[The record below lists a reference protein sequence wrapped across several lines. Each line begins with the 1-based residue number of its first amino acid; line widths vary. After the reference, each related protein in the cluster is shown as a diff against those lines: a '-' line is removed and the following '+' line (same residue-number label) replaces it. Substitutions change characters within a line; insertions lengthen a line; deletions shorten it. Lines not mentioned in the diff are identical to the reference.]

1 MIVKNEAKVIRRLL
15 ESVCNL
21 VDKYCICDTGSTDN
35 TMDIIRD
42 FFQEKGIK
50 GEIFQEPFR
59 DFGYNRSY
67 SLKKCDLS
75 KFADIDYILL
85 LDADMYL
92 SGPALTDP
100 DAFKQSLGEYDVY
113 YLLQGSDKFHYKNV
127 RIVRPRKGYYYWG
140 VTHEYVKTT
149 EGTSYGSIEK
159 NELFIQDIGDG
170 GSKTDKFERDIKLL
184 NRGLEEIPNN
194 DRYTFYLANSYRD
207 AGQPENA
214 IQTYRKRIEIG
225 GWIEE
230 VWYSYY
236 SIGKCYQAMNDMPN
250 AIYAWMEGYNYYS
263 RRIETLYEI
272 VQYYRM
278 SNKNTLAQLFYSIA
292 NEQRAKYPMTNDYLF
307 LQKDVYDYKLDYE
320 MSIIG
325 YYTNPQRIDLKACSM
340 KVIADQNADQATT
353 RNVISNYKFYT
364 TKLADYATNTPEIA
378 SMMRTFDTIGDECVI
393 EREFNPSTPSICK
406 IGDNKIAICRRYVN
420 YKIDDKGGYVNRD
433 KIRTKNI
440 IGIFDLDHD
449 DSSIANARKT
459 KEFVMPYNEDLDNV
473 YVGLEDVRIYS
484 KSGSDA
490 DVIFYNTN
498 RGLAPHKIT
507 IELGSVDYT
516 KECHIESSIVNAD
529 KDVEKNWVKFPAT
542 LDDEGSSSSSIIYG
556 WSPLSIGSIQGEEE
570 RYVETHSF
578 ETPNFFRHL
587 RGSTNGIRVG
597 DEIWFICHIVSY
609 EDRRYYYHLV
619 VALDAETF
627 ELKRYT
633 ALFTFEKGKVEY
645 TLGFVEYD
653 ETSLLIGYSVMDCE
667 TKYMV
672 VKKSVFEAM
681 MIR

>member
-15 ESVCNL
+15 ESVYKL

-42 FFQEKGIK
+42 FFSEKGID
-50 GEIFQEPFR
+50 GQIFQEPFR

-67 SLKKCDLS
+67 SLKKCDHS

-92 SGPALTDP
+92 SGPALQDP
-100 DAFKQSLGEYDVY
+100 EEFKRNLGAYDVY
-113 YLLQGSDKFHYKNV
+113 YLLQGSDRFYYKNV

-159 NELFIQDIGDG
+159 DDLFIQDIGDG

-184 NRGLEEIPNN
+184 NRGLEEIPDN

-214 IQTYRKRIEIG
+214 IETYRKRIAIG

-236 SIGKCYQAMNDMPN
+236 SIGKCYYSMNDMPN

-263 RRIETLYEI
+263 HRIETLYEI

-278 SNKNTLAQLFYSIA
+278 TNKHQLAYLFYTIA
-292 NEQRAKYPMTNDYLF
+292 DKQRTKHPVTSNYLF

-325 YYTNPQRIDLKACSM
+325 YYMNPYKVDLQACSM
-340 KVIADQNADQATT
+340 KVIADPNADEAIL
-353 RNVISNYKFYT
+353 RNVLSNYKFYV
-364 TKLADYATNTPEIA
+364 TKLQDSAIITPETTSLILL
-378 SMMRTFDTIGDECVI
+378 FDTIGDSTVI
-393 EREFNPSTPSICK
+393 EQEYNPSTPSICR
-406 IGDNKIAICRRYVN
+406 INQDTFAICRRYVN

-433 KIRTKNI
+433 KIRTKNVVGI
-440 IGIFDLDHD
+440 I
-449 DSSIANARKT
+449 SSGQLV
-459 KEFVMPYNEDLDNV
+459 KEFVMPYDESLDNI

-484 KSGSDA
+484 SGSG
-490 DVIFYNTN
+490 VLSYNAN
-498 RGLAPHKIT
+498 RGLAPHKIA

-516 KECHIESSIVNAD
+516 RASFIQSAVVDAE
-529 KDVEKNWVKFPAT
+529 KDVEKNWVKIP
-542 LDDEGSSSSSIIYG
+542 DQSVMVYG
-556 WSPLSIGSIQGEEE
+556 WSPLSIGSIAN
-570 RYVETHSF
+570 RRFIETHQY

-587 RGSTNGIRVG
+587 RGSTNGVQMG

-619 VALDAETF
+619 VVLDSADF
-627 ELKRYT
+627 KVKRYT
-633 ALFTFEKGKVEY
+633 KLFTFEKEKVEY
-645 TLGFVEYD
+645 TLGFIEYD
-653 ETSLLIGYSVMDCE
+653 PESLLIGYSLMDRE

-672 VKKSVFEAM
+672 VRKDVFEGM
-681 MIR
+681 MIQTL

>member
-1 MIVKNEAKVIRRLL
+1 MDTIQLNPKTCKICLNMIVKNEAKVIRRLL
-15 ESVCNL
+15 ETVYRL
-21 VDKYCICDTGSTDN
+21 IDKYCICDTGSTDN
-35 TMDIIRD
+35 TMDIIRE
-42 FFQEKGIK
+42 FFLEKGID
-50 GEIFQEPFR
+50 GEIYQEPFR

-67 SLKKCDLS
+67 SLKKCDHS

-92 SGPALTDP
+92 SGPALDDP
-100 DAFKQSLGEYDVY
+100 DEFKRTLGAYDVY
-113 YLLQGSDKFHYKNV
+113 YLLQGSDRFYYKNV

-149 EGTSYGSIEK
+149 ENTTYGTIEK
-159 NELFIQDIGDG
+159 NQLFIQDIGDG

-214 IQTYRKRIEIG
+214 IQTYKKRIEIG

-236 SIGKCYQAMNDMPN
+236 SIGKCYQSMNDMPN
-250 AIYAWMEGYNYYS
+250 AIYAWLEGYNYYS

-278 SNKNTLAQLFYSIA
+278 TNKHQLAQLFYKIA
-292 NEQRAKYPMTNDYLF
+292 DKQRTIHPMTNDYLF

-325 YYTNPQRIDLKACSM
+325 YYTNPDRVDLPACSM
-340 KVIADQNADQATT
+340 KVISQSNADEAIL
-353 RNVISNYKFYT
+353 RNVLSNYKFYV
-364 TKLADYATNTPEIA
+364 TKIQDYAVITPEIS
-378 SMMRTFDTIGDECVI
+378 SMIRLFDTIGDSSVI
-393 EREFNPSTPSICK
+393 EREYNPSTPSICR
-406 IGDNKIAICRRYVN
+406 IDENTLAICRRYVN

-433 KIRTKNI
+433 KIRTKNV
-440 IGIFDLDHD
+440 IGII
-449 DSSIANARKT
+449 SSGQIV
-459 KEFVMPYNEDLDNV
+459 KEFLMPYDQTLDNV

-484 KSGSDA
+484 STPNVLS
-490 DVIFYNTN
+490 YNAN

-516 KECHIESSIVNAD
+516 TESFIESSLVYAD
-529 KDVEKNWVKFPAT
+529 KDVEKNWVKIPNQST
-542 LDDEGSSSSSIIYG
+542 IVYG
-556 WSPLSIGSIQGEEE
+556 WSPLSIGSIVNHQFI
-570 RYVETHSF
+570 ETHCY

-587 RGSTNGIRVG
+587 RGSTNGVQMG

-619 VALDAETF
+619 VVLDSADF
-627 ELKRYT
+627 KVKRYT
-633 ALFTFEKGKVEY
+633 KLFTFEKEKVEY

-653 ETSLLIGYSVMDCE
+653 PESLLIGYSVMDRE

-672 VKKSVFEAM
+672 VRKDAIESM
-681 MIR
+681 MIQVI

>member
-1 MIVKNEAKVIRRLL
+1 MDTIQLNPKTCKICLNMIVKNEAKVIRRLL
-15 ESVCNL
+15 ETVYRL
-21 VDKYCICDTGSTDN
+21 IDKYCICDTGSTDN
-35 TMDIIRD
+35 TMDIIRE
-42 FFQEKGIK
+42 FFLEKGID

-67 SLKKCDLS
+67 SLKKCDHS

-92 SGPALTDP
+92 SGPALNDP
-100 DAFKQSLGEYDVY
+100 DEFKRTLGAKDVY
-113 YLLQGSDKFHYKNV
+113 YLLQGSDRFYYKNV

-149 EGTSYGSIEK
+149 ENTTYGSIEK
-159 NELFIQDIGDG
+159 NQLFIQDIGDG
-170 GSKTDKFERDIKLL
+170 GSKMDKFERDIKLL

-207 AGQPENA
+207 ACQPENA
-214 IQTYRKRIEIG
+214 IQTYKKRIEIG

-236 SIGKCYQAMNDMPN
+236 SIGKCYQSMNDMPN
-250 AIYAWMEGYNYYS
+250 AIYAWLEGYNYYS

-278 SNKNTLAQLFYSIA
+278 TNKHQLAQLFYKIA
-292 NEQRAKYPMTNDYLF
+292 DNQRTIHPMTNDYLF

-325 YYTNPQRIDLKACSM
+325 YYTNPDRLDLPACSM
-340 KVIADQNADQATT
+340 KVISQSNADEAIL
-353 RNVISNYKFYT
+353 RNVLSNYKFYV
-364 TKLADYATNTPEIA
+364 TKIQDYAVITPEIS
-378 SMMRTFDTIGDECVI
+378 SMIRLFDTIGDSCVI
-393 EREFNPSTPSICK
+393 EREYNPSTPSICR
-406 IGDNKIAICRRYVN
+406 IDENTLAICRRYVN

-433 KIRTKNI
+433 KIRTKNV
-440 IGIFDLDHD
+440 IGII
-449 DSSIANARKT
+449 SSGQIV
-459 KEFVMPYNEDLDNV
+459 KEFLMPYDQSLDNV

-484 KSGSDA
+484 STPNVLS
-490 DVIFYNTN
+490 YNAN

-516 KECHIESSIVNAD
+516 TESFIESSLVDAE
-529 KDVEKNWVKFPAT
+529 KDIEKNWVKIPNQST
-542 LDDEGSSSSSIIYG
+542 IVYG
-556 WSPLSIGSIQGEEE
+556 WSPLSIGSIANCKFI
-570 RYVETHSF
+570 ETHQY

-587 RGSTNGIRVG
+587 RGSTNGVQMG

-619 VALDAETF
+619 VVLDSADF
-627 ELKRYT
+627 KVKRYT
-633 ALFTFEKGKVEY
+633 KLFTFEKEKVEY

-653 ETSLLIGYSVMDCE
+653 PESLLIGYSVMDRE

-672 VKKSVFEAM
+672 VRKDTIESM
-681 MIR
+681 MIQVL